1 MPTIEGKEG
10 KVWIDAYVKKAGKL
24 AGVAKAARAL
34 VKKSVAGCEEYV
46 NPWKIP
52 SFDSNGPL
60 CGFMVAKDHVSCIF
74 LRGTALSDPGKLL
87 EGTGKFVRHVKLRS
101 VADVRRPGLKKL
113 IVEAAKL
120 NKKDPPKGMLV
131 GMKKRSAKKQGKG
144 RAANG

>member
-24 AGVAKAARAL
+24 SGVAKAVRVL
-34 VKKSVAGCEEYV
+34 VKNSAAGCEEYV

-60 CGFMVAKDHVSCIF
+60 CGFMAAKDHVSCIF
-74 LRGTALSDPGKLL
+74 LRGTALPDPGKLL
-87 EGTGKFVRHVKLRS
+87 EGTGKSVRHVKLRTT
-101 VADVRRPGLKKL
+101 ADVRRPGLKKL

-131 GMKKRSAKKQGKG
+131 GMQKKVNKK
-144 RAANG
+144 